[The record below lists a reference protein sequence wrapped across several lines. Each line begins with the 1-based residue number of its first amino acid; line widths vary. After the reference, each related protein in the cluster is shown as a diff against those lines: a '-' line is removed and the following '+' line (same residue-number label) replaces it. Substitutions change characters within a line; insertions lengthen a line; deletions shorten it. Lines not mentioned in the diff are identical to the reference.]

1 MSPYSLSAMTTFFLI
16 SLVKAIHFQAETFL
30 TERQH
35 FRVWVATPAQLLLE
49 VVSVDRHALLPLVL
63 ANPEQNVSNLGN
75 ASLPKKM
82 SIS

>member
-1 MSPYSLSAMTTFFLI
+1 MTILPDQ
-16 SLVKAIHFQAETFL
+16 LVKAIHFQAETFL

-35 FRVWVATPAQLLLE
+35 FRVWVATPAHLLLE

-75 ASLPKKM
+75 ASLRQQDNEIYSK
-82 SIS
+82 SSGYLI